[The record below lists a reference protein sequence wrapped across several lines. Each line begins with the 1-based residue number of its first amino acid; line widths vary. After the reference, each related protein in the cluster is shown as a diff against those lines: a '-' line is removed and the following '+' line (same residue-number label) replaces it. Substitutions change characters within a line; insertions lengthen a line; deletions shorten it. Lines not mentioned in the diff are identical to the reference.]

1 MGWMER
7 RFTIEKK
14 KKKRERERKEGIVE
28 IVIKFE
34 TNGHTKE

>member
-1 MGWMER
+1 MDGTEIYNR
-7 RFTIEKK
+7 KE